1 MLRAVTE
8 QSENIKGC
16 FYAHWEAFSKYLIG
30 WGLTQQV
37 KIIFKLSLK
46 KLKRAIILENVI
58 SKENLIFNLIYVQ
71 FEVFQWVPLVT
82 ILSENMP

>member
-1 MLRAVTE
+1 M
-8 QSENIKGC
+8 
-16 FYAHWEAFSKYLIG
+16 HWEAFSKYLIG

-82 ILSENMP
+82 IL